1 MTRNYYRTG
10 NYKPDRS
17 TCGSVI
23 YNYDFDGYV
32 SMVDMAER
40 IISDWKFDERCRKLA
55 NNNIKKGVKQLHM
68 ENMENMIEF
77 ISGTRTATVTFTNQK
92 HINRIKKIYEERK
105 DDFKYFKENTDGSV
119 CAKIPLKWI
128 KINAGSKTGRV
139 MTEEQKEAAR
149 IRLQKARENKNK
161 NK

>member
-1 MTRNYYRTG
+1 
-10 NYKPDRS
+10 
-17 TCGSVI
+17 
-23 YNYDFDGYV
+23 
-32 SMVDMAER
+32 
-40 IISDWKFDERCRKLA
+40 
-55 NNNIKKGVKQLHM
+55 M

-128 KINAGSKTGRV
+128 KISPTKTNNRIY
-139 MTEEQKEAAR
+139 TEEEKQKIAERLKNAR
-149 IRLQKARENKNK
+149 RNKNICQQELTEK
-161 NK
+161 EK